1 MPAASSQ
8 DARLADAEMRA
19 VVVRLARPDGDGG
32 AVIERAAIMAEG
44 ALASSIEEWVLAH
57 GGEPEAPVITA
68 SSVPAFTES
77 ARRPS
82 PRGARRAYVLPAHA
96 LTDSE

>member
-8 DARLADAEMRA
+8 DARLADAEIRA

-68 SSVPAFTES
+68 SGPGLYRVRPDGPLA
-77 ARRPS
+77 ARRP
-82 PRGARRAYVLPAHA
+82 PRRYVLPAQA
-96 LTDSE
+96 LTE